1 MLYNKDFLLKLD
13 SYKHRVVYARIT
25 ALTFQE
31 NPIEYIEG
39 RVTQGSINV
48 DGDSAV
54 RRTCSLTIAAPEF
67 NYNNFYWGL
76 NSKFKLEIGL
86 ENNIDPSYPDI
97 IWFKQGTYLIT
108 SFSTTRNQTSFNIS
122 IQGKDKM
129 CLLNGDIG
137 GSLESSVDFGKI
149 EEEDQ
154 NGNWVVTPITIPDII
169 RNMVHTYAGEP
180 YYNIIINDLDT
191 YGLELLEYRY
201 ETPLFFYRNA
211 DGDQNAVP
219 LYDNVFLDNGAT
231 QCSVHEKIGTEFSSE
246 PIDLIIDGVSKKQV
260 LLNELP
266 LDYLDALTERLLPNN
281 DGHYAIKVINGSGF
295 NKDSYYYMAKV
306 EYGQSVG
313 YRFTDLTYAGD
324 LIANIGES
332 ITSVLDKIKN
342 MLVEFEYFYNLEG
355 QFVFQKKRSVK
366 ETLWYFNNE
375 EVVAPASAEYSYEFY
390 GGNLITAFN
399 NNPNLLNVKN
409 DYSVWGEREGIS
421 GAKIPIHLRYAID
434 VKPTKYTQI
443 WTTEW
448 DNEQIDAYNKKHS
461 TVLKGRTR
469 EEAKTFSVKGDAAVD
484 WREIIYQMAL
494 DYYAYNILDD
504 FELRVAEA
512 NSDLFPSGRTG
523 YEQYYVDINSF
534 WRELYD
540 PNIKERKEDLEE
552 QIETKEEEIEEC
564 QSRIK
569 QYTLQLQN
577 FDVFPNAPPL
587 TNNIDKLNSYTER
600 KNTTAL
606 LQVQETT
613 LQLLQNQLQTLQEQ
627 LKVADLDCQDYYL
640 DGRYVNWNKLVHKQ
654 PELLN
659 FWFDFLDSQGELQ
672 QFNVKMI
679 GNRPKV
685 VNDNNVKSIYFRET
699 PSVIYLQPQEEPN
712 IKEGESGYKYI
723 RIPVSYDNMFSISAQ
738 GIGAKDKLDDLLYQH
753 GYCVESATITTVPIY
768 HLEPNTRIYLYDKD
782 TGLDGDY
789 IASKFSIPLTYNGT
803 MSITATKA
811 AEERIV

>member
-13 SYKHRVVYARIT
+13 SYRHRVVYARIT

-31 NPIEYIEG
+31 TPIEYIEG

-86 ENNIDPSYPDI
+86 ENNIDSTYPDI

-108 SFSTTRNQTSFNIS
+108 SFNTTRNPTSFNIS

-129 CLLNGDIG
+129 CLLNGDVG

-149 EEEDQ
+149 EQEDT
-154 NGNWVVTPITIPDII
+154 NGNWIITQITIPTII
-169 RNMVHTYAGEP
+169 RNMIHTYASEP
-180 YYNIIINDLDT
+180 YHNIIINDLDT

-201 ETPLFFYRNA
+201 DKPLFFYRKATDNSK
-211 DGDQNAVP
+211 V
-219 LYDNVFLDNGAT
+219 YRNVFLDNGT
-231 QCSVHEKIGTEFSSE
+231 TDCTVHEKIDGQFSE
-246 PIDLIIDGVSKKQV
+246 QPIKMNINEEEVTQIKLS
-260 LLNELP
+260 ELP
-266 LDYLDALTERLLPNN
+266 FDYLDALTERLIPNN
-281 DGHYAIKVINGSGF
+281 DGSYAIKVKNSSF
-295 NKDSYYYMAKV
+295 NEDEYYYMAKV
-306 EYGQSVG
+306 EYGQTAG

-324 LIANIGES
+324 LIANVGES

-342 MLVEFEYFYNLEG
+342 MLVEFEYFYNLDG
-355 QFVFQKKRSVK
+355 QFVFQKKKSIK

-375 EVVAPASAEYSYEFY
+375 NIVPSPAEYSYEFH

-399 NNPNLLNVKN
+399 NNPNLLNLKN

-434 VKPTKYTQI
+434 VKPTQYHQI
-443 WTTEW
+443 WTTDW
-448 DNEQIDAYNKKHS
+448 DNEQINDYNEKHS
-461 TVLKGRTR
+461 TTLQGR
-469 EEAKTFSVKGDAAVD
+469 AKEDAQEFSVKGDNAVD
-484 WREIIYQMAL
+484 WREIIYQMSL

-512 NSDLFPSGRTG
+512 NPELFPTGRTG

-534 WRELYD
+534 WRDLYNPNVVTNLEKLEAQINEENNNISICKQNINNYTVKLYEVDD
-540 PNIKERKEDLEE
+540 PSKIVIDPADKLQAWEERKQTSTLLKAE
-552 QIETKEEEIEEC
+552 ETKLEMFKE
-564 QSRIK
+564 K
-569 QYTLQLQN
+569 LQN
-577 FDVFPNAPPL
+577 
-587 TNNIDKLNSYTER
+587 
-600 KNTTAL
+600 L
-606 LQVQETT
+606 LEQKEIMT
-613 LQLLQNQLQTLQEQ
+613 LEV
-627 LKVADLDCQDYYL
+627 KDYYT
-640 DGRYVNWNKLVHKQ
+640 DGNYKHWNKLVHTQ

-672 QFNVKMI
+672 QFSVKVI

-685 VNDNNVKSIYFRET
+685 VNDKDVKSIYFRET
-699 PSVIYLQPQEEPN
+699 PSVIYLNPNEELSE
-712 IKEGESGYKYI
+712 KEEESGYRYI
-723 RIPVSYDNMFSISAQ
+723 KIPPSYDNMFSISAQ

-768 HLEPNTRIYLYDKD
+768 HLEPNTRIYLYDKE
-782 TGLDGDY
+782 TGLNGDY

-811 AEERIV
+811 AEEKIF